1 MSNVFIPTNAVRLDT
16 DQSKQ
21 QIRLGIQGFP
31 NTGKTWAA
39 LTFPNPIVLNLDRG
53 LGAHQGREDVHEI
66 PFYKQEVGGRRD
78 EVKDKLIVWLDTVAT
93 KFTNEQTLI
102 IDSCSAIE
110 QAYHA
115 WFRKN
120 EANLALGENGSFNK
134 FIQWSLKESFF
145 GEIFSTLKVLKCDII
160 FITHEAEMRDK
171 PSTPGQL
178 GQYTGKIRPLM
189 TGKVTDT
196 MCKDFTDWF
205 RMICASKPADFTKL
219 DPIKIQHDWKLSIP
233 EFKAMCDT
241 FPNDTLY
248 YWQTLGD
255 DIFDAKVSS
264 LVDFP
269 KYLPANY
276 SSFKQYMRKNK

>member
-1 MSNVFIPTNAVRLDT
+1 MSNIFIPSNAVRLDT
-16 DQSKQ
+16 DMSKQ

-31 NTGKTWAA
+31 NSGKTWAA

-53 LGAHQGREDVHEI
+53 LGAHQGRSDVVEI
-66 PFYKQEVGGRRD
+66 PFYKQEVGGKRE
-78 EVKDKLIVWLDTVAT
+78 EVKEKLIIWLDNVAT

-110 QAYHA
+110 QGYHA
-115 WFRKN
+115 WYRKN
-120 EANLALGENGSFNK
+120 EAALAAGEDGKFNK

-145 GEIFSTLKVLKCDII
+145 GEIFSTIKVLKCDVV
-160 FITHEAEMRDK
+160 FITHESEMRDR
-171 PSTPGQL
+171 PSSPGQL
-178 GQYTGKIRPLM
+178 GQYSGKIRPLM

-205 RMICASKPADFTKL
+205 RMLSCSKPTDFTKL
-219 DPIKIQHDWKLSIP
+219 DPIKTKHDWNMTVA
-233 EFKAMCDT
+233 EFKDMCDT
-241 FPNDTLY
+241 YPRDTIY
-248 YWQTLGD
+248 YWQLSGD

-276 SSFKQYMRKNK
+276 NSFKQYMRKNK